1 MAASHIPSILIVDDI
16 GANLRLLYDILVS
29 EVLAGLDDMIKSSH
43 AKITI
48 EELPVLYG
56 CETELKLLFSN
67 LVVNAIKFRRKN
79 ILPEIKIT
87 AESCEKKWAFK
98 ISDNGIGIEKK
109 TGKRFSSFSNGCTI
123 AVNIREQASD
133 CRTAK
138 KSWSCT
144 EVKFGW
150 NPLPGQAVFSF
161 LQLQNHE

>member
-109 TGKRFSSFSNGCTI
+109 NREKIFIIFKRMHNRSEYKGTGIGLSHCKKIVELHGGKIWVESSPGAGSIFIFTI
-123 AVNIREQASD
+123 
-133 CRTAK
+133 T
-138 KSWSCT
+138 KS
-144 EVKFGW
+144 
-150 NPLPGQAVFSF
+150 
-161 LQLQNHE
+161 